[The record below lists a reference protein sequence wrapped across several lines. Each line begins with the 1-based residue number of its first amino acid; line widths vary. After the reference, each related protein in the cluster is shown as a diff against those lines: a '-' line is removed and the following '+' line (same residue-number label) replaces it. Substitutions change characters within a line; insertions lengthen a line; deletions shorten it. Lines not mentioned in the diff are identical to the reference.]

1 MKKTQ
6 EQTVGTRM
14 RQVREVMH
22 LSQEKLA
29 KRLFV
34 SRSCISN
41 YETSRRNPNLE
52 ILARFADELNVNLDY
67 IIGSEESKGRN
78 VKLQEYD
85 TEIAKY
91 LTEDGHLDLSQESPI
106 VRIAIV
112 EYYLHLKGKYYL

>member
-1 MKKTQ
+1 
-6 EQTVGTRM
+6 M

-22 LSQEKLA
+22 LSQETLA

-67 IIGSEESKGRN
+67 IIGSDMSEKGN
-78 VKLQEYD
+78 AKLKEYD
-85 TEIAKY
+85 TEITKH
-91 LTEDGHLDLSQESPI
+91 LTKDGHLDLSQESPI
-106 VRIAIV
+106 VRIAVV
-112 EYYLHLKGKYYL
+112 EFFIHLKGKYDL